1 MITRKWWQEVIVY
14 QIYPRSFKDSDGDGI
29 GDIPGI
35 IDKLDYI
42 KSLGVDVIWLSPIYK
57 SPNDDNGYDISDY
70 YSIMDEFGVMDD
82 FDELL
87 HKTHT
92 LEMKLIMDLV
102 VNHTSDEHF
111 WFRESKKSKD
121 NPYRDFYF
129 WKKPQNGNPPNNW
142 KSYFGGSV
150 WEFDDRTEEYYLHL
164 FSKKQPDLNW
174 ESPKVR
180 EEIYKIMKFW
190 LDKGVDGFRMDVI
203 PLISKRLGFED
214 SEYDNFGKTVV
225 NYYANG
231 PRVHEFIQEM
241 NKEVLS
247 KYNIMTV
254 GEAAGVP
261 LSMVNLYAGK
271 NRNELNMI
279 FQFDHVEINFGSAG
293 RFDPQKWNLI
303 DLKNI
308 FNKYYEQLGDIGWPT
323 VFLGNHD
330 FTRIVS
336 RLGNDGEYWKK
347 SAKLIATF
355 LLTMKGTVYL
365 YQGDEIGMTNIFME
379 SPEDFNDVE
388 TINAMEDF
396 KKRGIK
402 DEEFMR
408 IANQQG
414 RDNARTPVQWSAK
427 GNAGFTDGLP
437 WLKINPNHLHIN
449 IEDQESDNNS
459 ILNYYR
465 KAIHLRKEM
474 AVFTYGDYKSLNNED
489 PNIYIYERWDNSN
502 KILVVLNFSS
512 DNQRFYLS
520 EYSDLS
526 EMELLLSNYDNISAK
541 NHQNNLLEPWE
552 ARVYNIKY

>member
-35 IDKLDYI
+35 IDKIDYI

-70 YSIMDEFGVMDD
+70 YSIMDEFGLMDD

-111 WFRESKKSKD
+111 WFRESQKSKD

-190 LDKGVDGFRMDVI
+190 LDKGIDGFRMDVI

-271 NRNELNMI
+271 DRNELNMI
-279 FQFDHVEINFGSAG
+279 FQFDHVEINFGSGG
-293 RFDPQKWNLI
+293 RFDPQNWNLI

-336 RLGNDGEYWKK
+336 RLGNDGEYWEK

-365 YQGDEIGMTNIFME
+365 YQGDEIGMTNITIE
-379 SPEDFNDVE
+379 SPDDFNDVE

-414 RDNARTPVQWSAK
+414 RDNARTPVQWCAK
-427 GNAGFTDGLP
+427 ENAGFTEGLP

-512 DNQRFYLS
+512 DNQRFYLR

-526 EMELLLSNYDNISAK
+526 DMELLLSNYDNISEK
-541 NHQNNLLEPWE
+541 THQNNLLEPWE

>member
-14 QIYPRSFKDSDGDGI
+14 QIYPRSFKDSNGDGI

-271 NRNELNMI
+271 DRNELNMI
-279 FQFDHVEINFGSAG
+279 FQFDHVEINFGSGG
-293 RFDPQKWNLI
+293 RFDPQNWNLI

-330 FTRIVS
+330 FPRIVS

-365 YQGDEIGMTNIFME
+365 YQGDEIGMTNISME

-388 TINAMEDF
+388 TINAMKDF

-414 RDNARTPVQWSAK
+414 RDNARTPVQWSTK
-427 GNAGFTDGLP
+427 GNAGFTEGLP
-437 WLKINPNHLHIN
+437 WLKINPNHLQIN

>member
-35 IDKLDYI
+35 IDKIDYI

-70 YSIMDEFGVMDD
+70 YSIMDEFGLMDD

-87 HKTHT
+87 YKTHT

-111 WFRESKKSKD
+111 WFRESQKSKD

-190 LDKGVDGFRMDVI
+190 LDKGIDGFRMDVI

-271 NRNELNMI
+271 DRNELNMI
-279 FQFDHVEINFGSAG
+279 FQFDHVEINFGSGG
-293 RFDPQKWNLI
+293 RFDPQNWNLI

-336 RLGNDGEYWKK
+336 RLGNDGEYWEK

-365 YQGDEIGMTNIFME
+365 YQGDEIGMTNITIE
-379 SPEDFNDVE
+379 SPDDFNDVE

-414 RDNARTPVQWSAK
+414 RDNARTPVQWCAK
-427 GNAGFTDGLP
+427 ENAGFTEGLP

-512 DNQRFYLS
+512 DNQRFYLR

-526 EMELLLSNYDNISAK
+526 DMELLLSNYDNISEK
-541 NHQNNLLEPWE
+541 THQNNLLEPWE